1 MNMKYVMLCLLI
13 ATQPPFPTDTMQ
25 LLVIKNP
32 LICPAEKKT
41 VSAQFQIRKQ
51 TQKQEYIS
59 VGCIPTTTVAFTR
72 FHHWGLQETPPVG
85 RPPYPVG
92 RT

>member
-32 LICPAEKKT
+32 LICPAEKKN
-41 VSAQFQIRKQ
+41 QFLLNSKFANKHRNKN
-51 TQKQEYIS
+51 T
-59 VGCIPTTTVAFTR
+59 F
-72 FHHWGLQETPPVG
+72 L
-85 RPPYPVG
+85 
-92 RT
+92 